1 MSLAQ
6 FASHRHVARFT
17 LLLAAVLLLAG
28 CSGDGA
34 APRPAQPAPPPVE
47 LRRGDLRISASI
59 TPTRQLDAA
68 VARGYGIPR
77 TDDGVLVLVTVREGP
92 DGAETALAS
101 DVTGWASDLQGRRH
115 ALAFR
120 ELRAAGYVD
129 QAAVLDVRAPDTLQF
144 HLAVTPRGRASQ
156 QLDFVREF
164 HPR

>member
-1 MSLAQ
+1 MPPVKIAP
-6 FASHRHVARFT
+6 HRHAARFT
-17 LLLAAVLLLAG
+17 LLPAAFLLLAG
-28 CSGDGA
+28 CSGDGS

-47 LRRGDLRISASI
+47 LRQGDLRISASI
-59 TPTRQLDAA
+59 TPTWQLDAA

-77 TDDGVLVLVTVREGP
+77 NDDGVLVLVTVREGP

-101 DVTGWASDLQGRRH
+101 EVTGWASDLQGRRH

-129 QAAVLDVRAPDTLQF
+129 QAAVMDVRAPDTLQF
-144 HLAVTPRGRASQ
+144 HLTVAPRGRASQ